1 MCGKLKHYKNY
12 KSYLSRHLSHLSWLW
27 NFEFGQ
33 WLFQDLHKI
42 IEIMMP
48 HFILM
53 IQKVFKTSSSGL
65 ILSPPPPFPPLPWL
79 SGPQCPW
86 PPWRHDAVLSVHDVS
101 YLLRCAYDALAL
113 TWRLIYCPA
122 NDSVGWVLET
132 RARLKISRGG
142 KEISWET
149 LCGEEGKVLPE
160 YSTKSTGKTLLWS
173 VRPPIIRSRHWA
185 TEQGRFIRQ
194 FFPLFER

>member
-1 MCGKLKHYKNY
+1 MILGQLKIWARTTTYAALVCHGTCH
-12 KSYLSRHLSHLSWLW
+12 SCQLSWLW

-33 WLFQDLHKI
+33 CLFQNLHKI

-79 SGPQCPW
+79 PGPQCPW
-86 PPWRHDAVLSVHDVS
+86 PPWRRVVVLSGHNNVS

-113 TWRLIYCPA
+113 KWCLIYWPA
-122 NDSVGWVLET
+122 NNSVGWVLET
-132 RARLKISRGG
+132 RAKGKISRGG
-142 KEISWET
+142 KGIS
-149 LCGEEGKVLPE
+149 
-160 YSTKSTGKTLLWS
+160 
-173 VRPPIIRSRHWA
+173 
-185 TEQGRFIRQ
+185 
-194 FFPLFER
+194 